1 MSRNLMLNGV
11 YAINKGLI
19 MFTITEN
26 GLKNLRMVV
35 YDFYKISLDIE
46 WFRARIYKF
55 EMEIE
60 DFAEECEDNSI
71 RDLCPRELVGNVI
84 AREFTN
90 HAHFPHGLAP
100 ASEKRDFWDQLDTN
114 LQLYYFKRSKLLEDV
129 W

>member
-71 RDLCPRELVGNVI
+71 RDL
-84 AREFTN
+84 
-90 HAHFPHGLAP
+90 
-100 ASEKRDFWDQLDTN
+100 
-114 LQLYYFKRSKLLEDV
+114 
-129 W
+129 